1 MWKKWEDLPADMQQ
15 EEVRKYYL
23 IISQKRIAL
32 CAKRFCDI
40 ILSILLMI
48 PLLPIMLV
56 IAVCIKLDSTG
67 PIFYRQERVTQYGR
81 VYRIFKFRTMVTDAD
96 KKGPLVTTGRDPR
109 ITRMGEKLRKCR
121 LDELP
126 QLFNVLKGDMSFV
139 GTRPEVKKYVEC
151 YSPEMLATL
160 LLPAGVTSRASIAYK
175 DEDAILEKY
184 SNTADKTADEIYVE
198 YILPEKMKYNLKS
211 LETFSLWGDFR
222 VMIDTFFSV
231 MK

>member
-184 SNTADKTADEIYVE
+184 SNTTDKTADEIYVE